1 MLTILNNSAV
11 ISFCRNLISQS
22 WANDSALLITRSV
35 CVSIYVL
42 ICPVFVEIFIS
53 EPQMGLMMAL
63 KGIRWIVKT
72 LLKGSNIISGK
83 RKTLFFRNPVAIQ
96 TSLSLLLVTNEHTSK
111 QYTNT
116 PSKCLFVEQI
126 SLC

>member
-22 WANDSALLITRSV
+22 WANDSALMITRSV

-53 EPQMGLMMAL
+53 KPQMGLMMAL
-63 KGIRWIVKT
+63 KGI
-72 LLKGSNIISGK
+72 
-83 RKTLFFRNPVAIQ
+83 
-96 TSLSLLLVTNEHTSK
+96 
-111 QYTNT
+111 
-116 PSKCLFVEQI
+116 
-126 SLC
+126 